1 MIPTAWKFLLIA
13 LAGWINRKQEDIIE
27 YLKEENRVLKEHL
40 GLGRLR
46 FTDTQRRRLAAKAK
60 TLGRRGLRNVA
71 TLVTPE
77 TLLGWYRKLIARK
90 YDGSGRRVPGRPPKP
105 KVIQDLVVRMARE
118 NPRWGYTRI
127 VGALRNLGHEAA
139 RTTVKRILFAHGL
152 KPAPERGKRMEW
164 KTFLAAHWEVM
175 AATDFFTVELMTL
188 RGLVRHLVLFVIEL
202 KTRRIQVAGIA
213 IDPDGRW
220 MAQMGRNLTDAFDGF
235 LVGKRFLIHDR
246 DPLFTEGFR
255 EILRSVDVEPLRLPP
270 RSPNLNAYAER
281 FVRSIKSECLDRM
294 IFLGEESF
302 RRAIENYVAHYHE
315 ERNHQGLDNELIE
328 TKAPYPN
335 RDGPVRCRKR
345 LGGLLRFYHREAA

>member
-1 MIPTAWKFLLIA
+1 MVI
-13 LAGWINRKQEDIIE
+13 GQERAAVCRSDAE
-27 YLKEENRVLKEHL
+27 QKTEE
-40 GLGRLR
+40 
-46 FTDTQRRRLAAKAK
+46 
-60 TLGRRGLRNVA
+60 
-71 TLVTPE
+71 
-77 TLLGWYRKLIARK
+77 
-90 YDGSGRRVPGRPPKP
+90 
-105 KVIQDLVVRMARE
+105 
-118 NPRWGYTRI
+118 
-127 VGALRNLGHEAA
+127 ALRNLDHEVA
-139 RTTVKRILFAHGL
+139 RTTVKRILLAHGME
-152 KPAPERGKRMEW
+152 PAPERGKRMEW
-164 KTFLAAHWEVM
+164 KTFLAAHWEVL

-202 KTRRIQVAGIA
+202 KTRRIHVAGIA

-246 DPLFTEGFR
+246 DPLFTEAFR

-294 IFLGEESF
+294 IFLGEESL

-315 ERNHQGLDNELIE
+315 ERNHQGLDNELIA
-328 TKAPYPN
+328 TKVTHPN